1 MIDETAPPRRY
12 TLVISQYEKST
23 TLHFTLRVYSSL
35 PFTLKK
41 IGNPYKFKKEFVGE
55 WSVKNLTAGG
65 CANNRE
71 TYANNPRFQIEVDKD
86 CQILIELKGPKQYQ
100 VFIKGRSTFKRWC
113 YDC

>member
-23 TLHFTLRVYSSL
+23 TLHFTLRE
-35 PFTLKK
+35 

-100 VFIKGRSTFKRWC
+100 VFIKGRSTFKR
-113 YDC
+113 

>member
-1 MIDETAPPRRY
+1 MIDETAPRRY

-100 VFIKGRSTFKRWC
+100 VFIKGRSTFKR
-113 YDC
+113 